1 MGEFIGDSA
10 VHSTWASLRGVVS
23 RGGSVIFGDHNTTYP
38 SGSGWFKTIEGN
50 GLIRRRTF
58 ASGPELFFLE
68 ATAPTEDY
76 FAFLGMADPYPVEL
90 VGRTVTT
97 STSSFTIIADAFTIG
112 QPAGL
117 NGTSP
122 ITSVEWFEPLP

>member
-1 MGEFIGDSA
+1 MGEMIGQ
-10 VHSTWASLRGVVS
+10 VGGPSTWAQLRDVVS
-23 RGGSVIFGDHNTTYP
+23 NGGSATFGSHNSVYS
-38 SGSGWFKTIEGN
+38 SGAGWFKTIEGN
-50 GLIRRRTF
+50 GLLRRRTQ
-58 ASGPELFFLE
+58 ASSPELFFSE
-68 ATAPTEDY
+68 ATAPVEDY
-76 FAFLGMADPYPVEL
+76 FAFFGMADPYPVEL
-90 VGRTVTT
+90 VGRTVAT